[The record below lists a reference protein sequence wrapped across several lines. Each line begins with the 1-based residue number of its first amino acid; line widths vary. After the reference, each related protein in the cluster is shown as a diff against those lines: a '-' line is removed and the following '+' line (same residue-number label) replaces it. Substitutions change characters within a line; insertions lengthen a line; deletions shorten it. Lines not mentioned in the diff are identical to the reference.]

1 MKPGDLVKLLADP
14 LGSVMIGSFNPDLE
28 TWLVDHGTI
37 AVFLDVYREEDSI
50 NNKKLTI
57 LVKGCV
63 GWIYVD
69 ECEVIDEAR

>member
-1 MKPGDLVKLLADP
+1 MKPGDLVKLLGDS
-14 LGSVMIGSFNPDLE
+14 LGGVMIGSFNPDLE

-57 LVKGCV
+57 LVKGRV
-63 GWIYVD
+63 GWIYAD
-69 ECEVIDEAR
+69 ECEVIND

>member
-1 MKPGDLVKLLADP
+1 MKPGDLVKLLGDS

-37 AVFLDVYREEDSI
+37 AVFLDVYRDEDSI

-57 LVKGCV
+57 LVKDRV
-63 GWIYVD
+63 GWIYAD
-69 ECEVIDEAR
+69 ECEVIND

>member
-1 MKPGDLVKLLADP
+1 MKPGDLVKLLADS

-37 AVFLDVYREEDSI
+37 AVFLDVYRDEDSI

-57 LVKGCV
+57 LVKVRV
-63 GWIYVD
+63 GWIYAD
-69 ECEVIDEAR
+69 ECEVIID